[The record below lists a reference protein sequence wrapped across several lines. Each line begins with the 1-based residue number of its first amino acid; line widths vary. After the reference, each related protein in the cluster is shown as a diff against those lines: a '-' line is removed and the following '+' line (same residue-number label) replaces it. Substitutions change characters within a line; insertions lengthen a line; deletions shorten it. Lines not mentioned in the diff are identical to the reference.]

1 MMLNKISDIVPGD
14 RLLVS
19 RSDKLG
25 DLILALPFVESL
37 KARYPECTVE
47 VLASLYA
54 SPILENNPSID
65 RIVRVQNDML
75 VTDRLYRKD
84 LLHKL
89 RLAKYKVV
97 VALYPEKEIS
107 GLFQDAGIP
116 HRVGTAGRFHSLLY
130 NHRLFHSRKANR
142 KHESEY
148 NLDFLKFFRSGETI
162 TLPSVFPTEKEIR
175 NARRVLKNVGIESE
189 FVVIHPGSGGSAEC
203 WPPDKFIGLYSLLRQ
218 SGIEVVI
225 SGSDKEGEMI
235 GELAWRRNIEVKKIT
250 GETDLRTLAAV
261 LSLASTVVA
270 NSTGPLHLAV
280 AVGTKVVGLYP
291 GKEIMSPLRWGP
303 LGSGHQVIQ
312 PQVAGC
318 NCSPKQCN
326 CMETIPETLVR
337 DRVLQVF
344 RTMVKS
350 PA

>member
-1 MMLNKISDIVPGD
+1 MNKILDIEPGD
-14 RLLVS
+14 RILIS

-25 DLILALPFVESL
+25 DLILALPFVESM
-37 KARYPECTVE
+37 KKRYPECTVE

-54 SPILENNPSID
+54 SPILENNPCID

-116 HRVGTAGRFHSLLY
+116 HRVGTAGRFHSLMY
-130 NHRLFHSRKANR
+130 NHRLYHSRKANK

-148 NLDFLKFFRSGETI
+148 NLDFLEFFRDGATVRM
-162 TLPSVFPTEKEIR
+162 PSVFPTEKEIR
-175 NARRVLKNVGIESE
+175 NARRVLKNAGISNE
-189 FVVIHPGSGGSAEC
+189 FVVIHPGSGGSAEA
-203 WPPDKFIGLYSLLRQ
+203 WPSDKFIGLYSLLREARL
-218 SGIEVVI
+218 EVVI

-235 GELAWRRNIEVKKIT
+235 DELAWRRNVEVKKIT

-291 GKEIMSPLRWGP
+291 SKVIMSPLRWGP
-303 LGSGHQVIQ
+303 LGPGHQVIQ
-312 PQVAGC
+312 PQAADC
-318 NCSPKQCN
+318 KCPTKDCR
-326 CMETIPETLVR
+326 CMETIPEELVR
-337 DRVLQVF
+337 DKVLQVF
-344 RTMVKS
+344 RNTHKS
-350 PA
+350 LV